1 MGSPTTRSSNGKGQG
16 RGSGSYTRSGR
27 GYNRNRSSNT
37 HSSVK
42 KEQQS
47 TTSGQ
52 IKFQLH
58 GQKIRQTATY
68 TKVLENLIVKIQNT
82 FDRLINIVKSHRE
95 KIKHAPDE
103 PKGVRIKIEGTDE
116 QKEEKV
122 FEQNTKDIQY
132 T

>member
-1 MGSPTTRSSNGKGQG
+1 MGFPTTRSSSGKGQG

-27 GYNRNRSSNT
+27 GYNSNRSSGSQ
-37 HSSVK
+37 SSVK
-42 KEQQS
+42 KEQS

-58 GQKIRQTATY
+58 GQKVIQTATY

-82 FDRLINIVKSHRE
+82 FDRPINIVKSLRE

-103 PKGVRIKIEGTDE
+103 PKRLRIKIEGTDE
-116 QKEEKV
+116 QKEEKA